1 MEENEFVSESVVEE
15 EDVVESQGET
25 AFDEVFD
32 VEEADELTVA
42 EQEISEEVKDE
53 PDTTQNSDEDAP
65 VESIESLREEIVNLK
80 RLIAERE
87 KERDRMMEQL
97 GEFSEVYP
105 EMTLESIPTEVWN
118 SVRGGVPL
126 AAAYALYEKKTSVHT
141 EFAEKVN
148 SRNAERS
155 SGAVGRECD
164 CLYYSPDEVRQMSS
178 KEVKQKYNII
188 IESMKKW
195 N

>member
-1 MEENEFVSESVVEE
+1 MEENEFVSESFVESE
-15 EDVVESQGET
+15 EVVESQSENVS
-25 AFDEVFD
+25 DEVLE
-32 VEEADELTVA
+32 VEEAEELTLD
-42 EQEISEEVKDE
+42 EQDIGEEVKDE
-53 PDTTQNSDEDAP
+53 PDTTPSSDEDAP
-65 VESIESLREEIVNLK
+65 IESVESLREEIATLK

-87 KERDRMMEQL
+87 KERERMMEQL

-126 AAAYALYEKKTSVHT
+126 AAAYALYEKKTSVHA
-141 EFAEKVN
+141 EFAKEVN

-155 SGAVGRECD
+155 SGSVGRESD
-164 CLYYSPDEVRQMSS
+164 CLYYSPDEVRLMSP
-178 KEVKQKYNII
+178 KEVKEKYNII